1 MPSIRQNPEQQKALE
16 DVTTALAELKSMNIL
31 SDGEW
36 ANSVTLSFSNGGTG
50 RGSTLKVQIDANAK
64 EDEKDIAA
72 ILRVLQGRRARI
84 AKDALARAEKFDI
97 RLDEE
102 EEATL
107 RGELPQKK
115 SRKKNTSEA
124 AEAPDAIA
132 VTAEQ
137 TNTNEGDP
145 EQSHAGF
152 TGVGENAP
160 QEEVPQN
167 GPVQAP
173 AAQAEVFDADAFAS
187 DDDHAASEGD
197 EDAELEKALGQFGSI

>member
-16 DVTTALAELKSMNIL
+16 DITTALAELKSMNIL

-115 SRKKNTSEA
+115 SRKKNAS
-124 AEAPDAIA
+124 EAPDATA
-132 VTAEQ
+132 VASEQ
-137 TNTNEGDP
+137 TNTNEGAL

-152 TGVGENAP
+152 TGVGENAT

-173 AAQAEVFDADAFAS
+173 AAQAEAFDADAFVS
-187 DDDHAASEGD
+187 DDDHVASEGD

>member
-16 DVTTALAELKSMNIL
+16 DITTALAELKSMNIL

-115 SRKKNTSEA
+115 SRKKNVS
-124 AEAPDAIA
+124 EAPDA
-132 VTAEQ
+132 TAAASEQ
-137 TNTNEGDP
+137 TNTNEETT
-145 EQSHAGF
+145 EQSPAGF
-152 TGVGENAP
+152 TGVGENAT

-173 AAQAEVFDADAFAS
+173 AAQAEAFDADAFAS

>member
-1 MPSIRQNPEQQKALE
+1 
-16 DVTTALAELKSMNIL
+16 MNIL

-115 SRKKNTSEA
+115 SRKKNAS
-124 AEAPDAIA
+124 EAPDATA
-132 VTAEQ
+132 VASEQ
-137 TNTNEGDP
+137 TNTNEGAL

-152 TGVGENAP
+152 TGVGENAT

-173 AAQAEVFDADAFAS
+173 AAQAEAFDADAFVS
-187 DDDHAASEGD
+187 DDDHVASEGD

>member
-16 DVTTALAELKSMNIL
+16 DITTALAELKSMNIL

-115 SRKKNTSEA
+115 SRKKNAS
-124 AEAPDAIA
+124 EAPDATA
-132 VTAEQ
+132 VASEQ
-137 TNTNEGDP
+137 TNTNEETTEP
-145 EQSHAGF
+145 SPAGF
-152 TGVGENAP
+152 TGVGENAT

-167 GPVQAP
+167 EPVQAP
-173 AAQAEVFDADAFAS
+173 AAQAEAFDADAFAS

>member
-115 SRKKNTSEA
+115 SRKKNAS
-124 AEAPDAIA
+124 EAPDATA
-132 VTAEQ
+132 VASEQ
-137 TNTNEGDP
+137 TNTNEETT
-145 EQSHAGF
+145 EQNPAGF
-152 TGVGENAP
+152 TGVGENAT

-173 AAQAEVFDADAFAS
+173 AAFAS

>member
-16 DVTTALAELKSMNIL
+16 DITTALAELKSMNIL

-115 SRKKNTSEA
+115 SRKKNAS
-124 AEAPDAIA
+124 EAPDATA
-132 VTAEQ
+132 VASEQ
-137 TNTNEGDP
+137 TNTNEGAI

-152 TGVGENAP
+152 TGVGENAT

-167 GPVQAP
+167 ESVQAP
-173 AAQAEVFDADAFAS
+173 AAQPEAFDADAFAS

>member
-16 DVTTALAELKSMNIL
+16 DITTALAELKSMNIL

-115 SRKKNTSEA
+115 SRKKNAS
-124 AEAPDAIA
+124 EAPDATA
-132 VTAEQ
+132 VAAEQ
-137 TNTNEGDP
+137 TNPNEGAL

-152 TGVGENAP
+152 TGVGENAT

-167 GPVQAP
+167 ESVQAP
-173 AAQAEVFDADAFAS
+173 AAQPEAFDADAFAS

>member
-16 DVTTALAELKSMNIL
+16 DITTALAELKSMNIL

-115 SRKKNTSEA
+115 SRKKNAS
-124 AEAPDAIA
+124 EAPDATA
-132 VTAEQ
+132 VASEQ
-137 TNTNEGDP
+137 TNTNE
-145 EQSHAGF
+145 ETTELSHAGF
-152 TGVGENAP
+152 TGVGENAT

-173 AAQAEVFDADAFAS
+173 AAQAEAFDADAFAS

>member
-16 DVTTALAELKSMNIL
+16 DITTALAELKSMNIL

-115 SRKKNTSEA
+115 SRKKNAS
-124 AEAPDAIA
+124 EAPDATA
-132 VTAEQ
+132 VASEQ
-137 TNTNEGDP
+137 TNTNEGAL

-152 TGVGENAP
+152 TGVGENAM

-173 AAQAEVFDADAFAS
+173 AAQAEAFDADAFVS
-187 DDDHAASEGD
+187 DDDHVASEGD

>member
-16 DVTTALAELKSMNIL
+16 DITTALAELKSMNIL

-115 SRKKNTSEA
+115 SRKKNAS
-124 AEAPDAIA
+124 EAPDATA

-152 TGVGENAP
+152 TGVGENAT

-173 AAQAEVFDADAFAS
+173 AAQAEAFDADAFAS

-197 EDAELEKALGQFGSI
+197 EDAELEKAFGQFGSI

>member
-16 DVTTALAELKSMNIL
+16 DITTALAELKSMNIL

-115 SRKKNTSEA
+115 SRKKNAS
-124 AEAPDAIA
+124 EAPDATA
-132 VTAEQ
+132 VASEQ
-137 TNTNEGDP
+137 TNTNEETT
-145 EQSHAGF
+145 EQSPAGF
-152 TGVGENAP
+152 TGVGENAT

-173 AAQAEVFDADAFAS
+173 AAQAEAFDADAFAS
-187 DDDHAASEGD
+187 

>member
-16 DVTTALAELKSMNIL
+16 DITTALAELKSMNIL

-107 RGELPQKK
+107 RDELPQKK
-115 SRKKNTSEA
+115 SRKKNAS
-124 AEAPDAIA
+124 EAPDATA
-132 VTAEQ
+132 VAAEQ
-137 TNTNEGDP
+137 TNTNEGAL

-152 TGVGENAP
+152 TGVGENAT

-167 GPVQAP
+167 ESVQAP
-173 AAQAEVFDADAFAS
+173 AAQPEAFDADAFAS

>member
-16 DVTTALAELKSMNIL
+16 DITTALAELKSMNIL

-115 SRKKNTSEA
+115 SRKKNAS
-124 AEAPDAIA
+124 EAPDATA
-132 VTAEQ
+132 VAAEQ
-137 TNTNEGDP
+137 TNTNEGAL

-152 TGVGENAP
+152 TGVGENAM

-167 GPVQAP
+167 ESVQAP
-173 AAQAEVFDADAFAS
+173 AAQPEAFDADAFAS

>member
-16 DVTTALAELKSMNIL
+16 DITTALAELKSMNIL

-115 SRKKNTSEA
+115 SRKKNAS
-124 AEAPDAIA
+124 EAPDATA
-132 VTAEQ
+132 VAAEQ
-137 TNTNEGDP
+137 TNTNEGAL

-152 TGVGENAP
+152 TGVGENAT

-167 GPVQAP
+167 ESVQAL
-173 AAQAEVFDADAFAS
+173 AAQPEAFDADAFAS

>member
-16 DVTTALAELKSMNIL
+16 DITTALAELKSMNIL

-115 SRKKNTSEA
+115 SRKKNAS
-124 AEAPDAIA
+124 EAPDATA
-132 VTAEQ
+132 VAAEQ
-137 TNTNEGDP
+137 TNTNEGAL

-152 TGVGENAP
+152 TGVGENAT

-167 GPVQAP
+167 ESVQAP
-173 AAQAEVFDADAFAS
+173 AAQPEAFDADAFAS

>member
-16 DVTTALAELKSMNIL
+16 DITTALAELKSMNIL
-31 SDGEW
+31 SNGEW

-115 SRKKNTSEA
+115 SRKKNAS
-124 AEAPDAIA
+124 EAPDAIA
-132 VTAEQ
+132 VASEQ
-137 TNTNEGDP
+137 TNTNEETT
-145 EQSHAGF
+145 EQSPAGF
-152 TGVGENAP
+152 TGVGENAT

-173 AAQAEVFDADAFAS
+173 AAQAEAFDADAFAS

>member
-16 DVTTALAELKSMNIL
+16 DITTALAELKSMNIL

-115 SRKKNTSEA
+115 SRKKNAS
-124 AEAPDAIA
+124 EAPDATA
-132 VTAEQ
+132 VASEQ
-137 TNTNEGDP
+137 TNTNEGAL

-152 TGVGENAP
+152 TGVGENAT

-173 AAQAEVFDADAFAS
+173 AAQAEAFDADAFVS
-187 DDDHAASEGD
+187 DDDHATSEGD

>member
-16 DVTTALAELKSMNIL
+16 DITTALAELKSMNIL

-84 AKDALARAEKFDI
+84 AKDALARAEKFNI

-115 SRKKNTSEA
+115 SRKKNAS
-124 AEAPDAIA
+124 EAPDATA
-132 VTAEQ
+132 VASEQ
-137 TNTNEGDP
+137 TNTNEETT

-152 TGVGENAP
+152 TGVGENAT

-173 AAQAEVFDADAFAS
+173 AAQAEAFDADAFAS

>member
-1 MPSIRQNPEQQKALE
+1 MPSIRQNPEQQKALK
-16 DVTTALAELKSMNIL
+16 DITTALAELKSMNIL

-115 SRKKNTSEA
+115 SRKKNAS
-124 AEAPDAIA
+124 EAPDATA
-132 VTAEQ
+132 VAAEQ
-137 TNTNEGDP
+137 TNTNEGAL

-152 TGVGENAP
+152 TGVGENAT

-167 GPVQAP
+167 ESVQAP
-173 AAQAEVFDADAFAS
+173 AAQPEAFDADAFAS

>member
-16 DVTTALAELKSMNIL
+16 DITTALAELKSMNIL

-115 SRKKNTSEA
+115 SRKKNAS
-124 AEAPDAIA
+124 EAPDATA
-132 VTAEQ
+132 VASEQ
-137 TNTNEGDP
+137 TNTNEETT
-145 EQSHAGF
+145 EQSPAGF
-152 TGVGENAP
+152 TGVGENAT

-167 GPVQAP
+167 GSVQAP
-173 AAQAEVFDADAFAS
+173 AAQPEAFDADAFAS

>member
-16 DVTTALAELKSMNIL
+16 DITTALAELKSMNIL

-115 SRKKNTSEA
+115 SRKKNAS
-124 AEAPDAIA
+124 EAPDATA
-132 VTAEQ
+132 VASEQ
-137 TNTNEGDP
+137 TNTNEGAL

-152 TGVGENAP
+152 TGVGENAT

-167 GPVQAP
+167 ESVQAP
-173 AAQAEVFDADAFAS
+173 AAQPEAFDADAFAS

>member
-64 EDEKDIAA
+64 EDEKEIAA

-115 SRKKNTSEA
+115 SRKKNAS
-124 AEAPDAIA
+124 EAPDATA
-132 VTAEQ
+132 VASEQ
-137 TNTNEGDP
+137 TNTNEETT
-145 EQSHAGF
+145 EQSPAGF
-152 TGVGENAP
+152 TGVGENAT
-160 QEEVPQN
+160 QKEVPQN
-167 GPVQAP
+167 GSVQAP
-173 AAQAEVFDADAFAS
+173 AAQTEAFDADAFAS

>member
-16 DVTTALAELKSMNIL
+16 DITTALAELKSMNIL

-115 SRKKNTSEA
+115 SRKKNASEA
-124 AEAPDAIA
+124 PEDPKGPSSM
-132 VTAEQ
+132 VT
-137 TNTNEGDP
+137 G
-145 EQSHAGF
+145 
-152 TGVGENAP
+152 
-160 QEEVPQN
+160 
-167 GPVQAP
+167 
-173 AAQAEVFDADAFAS
+173 
-187 DDDHAASEGD
+187 
-197 EDAELEKALGQFGSI
+197 I

>member
-16 DVTTALAELKSMNIL
+16 DITTALAELKSMNIL
-31 SDGEW
+31 TDGEW

-115 SRKKNTSEA
+115 SRKKNAS
-124 AEAPDAIA
+124 EAPDATA
-132 VTAEQ
+132 VASEQ
-137 TNTNEGDP
+137 TNTNEETTEP
-145 EQSHAGF
+145 SPAGF
-152 TGVGENAP
+152 TGVGENAT

-173 AAQAEVFDADAFAS
+173 AAQAEAFDADAFVS
-187 DDDHAASEGD
+187 DDDHVASEGD

>member
-16 DVTTALAELKSMNIL
+16 DITTALAELKSMNIL

-115 SRKKNTSEA
+115 SRKKNAS
-124 AEAPDAIA
+124 EAPDATA
-132 VTAEQ
+132 VAAEQ
-137 TNTNEGDP
+137 TNTNEGAL

-152 TGVGENAP
+152 TGVWENAT

-167 GPVQAP
+167 ESVQAP
-173 AAQAEVFDADAFAS
+173 AAQPEAFDADAFAS

>member
-16 DVTTALAELKSMNIL
+16 DITTALAELKSMNIL

-115 SRKKNTSEA
+115 SRKKNAS
-124 AEAPDAIA
+124 EAPDATA
-132 VTAEQ
+132 VAAEQ
-137 TNTNEGDP
+137 TNTNEGAL

-152 TGVGENAP
+152 TGVGENAM

-167 GPVQAP
+167 ESVQAP
-173 AAQAEVFDADAFAS
+173 AAQPEAFDADAFAS

-197 EDAELEKALGQFGSI
+197 EDAEREKALGQFGSI

>member
-16 DVTTALAELKSMNIL
+16 DITTALAELKSMNIL

-115 SRKKNTSEA
+115 SRKKNAS
-124 AEAPDAIA
+124 EAPDATA
-132 VTAEQ
+132 VASEQ
-137 TNTNEGDP
+137 TNTNEGAL

-152 TGVGENAP
+152 TGVGENAT
-160 QEEVPQN
+160 QEEVPQD

-173 AAQAEVFDADAFAS
+173 AAQAEAFDADAFVS
-187 DDDHAASEGD
+187 DDDHVASEGD

>member
-16 DVTTALAELKSMNIL
+16 DITTALAELKSMNIL

-115 SRKKNTSEA
+115 SRKKNAS
-124 AEAPDAIA
+124 EAPDATA
-132 VTAEQ
+132 VAAEQ
-137 TNTNEGDP
+137 TNTNEGAI

-152 TGVGENAP
+152 TGVGENAT

-167 GPVQAP
+167 ESVQAP
-173 AAQAEVFDADAFAS
+173 AAQPEAFDADAFAS

>member
-16 DVTTALAELKSMNIL
+16 DITTALAELKSMNIL

-115 SRKKNTSEA
+115 SRKKNAS
-124 AEAPDAIA
+124 EAPDATA
-132 VTAEQ
+132 VASEQ
-137 TNTNEGDP
+137 TNTNEETT
-145 EQSHAGF
+145 EQSTAGF
-152 TGVGENAP
+152 TGVGENAT

-173 AAQAEVFDADAFAS
+173 AAQAEAFDADAFAS

>member
-16 DVTTALAELKSMNIL
+16 DITTALAELKSMNIL

-115 SRKKNTSEA
+115 SRKKNAS
-124 AEAPDAIA
+124 EAPDATA
-132 VTAEQ
+132 VAFEQ
-137 TNTNEGDP
+137 TNTNEETT

-152 TGVGENAP
+152 TGVGENAT

-173 AAQAEVFDADAFAS
+173 AAQAEAFDADAFAS

>member
-16 DVTTALAELKSMNIL
+16 DITTALAELKSMNIL

-115 SRKKNTSEA
+115 SRKKNAS
-124 AEAPDAIA
+124 EAPDATA
-132 VTAEQ
+132 VASEQ
-137 TNTNEGDP
+137 TNTNEGAL

-152 TGVGENAP
+152 TGVGENAT

-173 AAQAEVFDADAFAS
+173 AAQAEAFDADAFAS

>member
-16 DVTTALAELKSMNIL
+16 DITTALAELKSMNIL

-115 SRKKNTSEA
+115 SRKKNAS
-124 AEAPDAIA
+124 EAPDATA
-132 VTAEQ
+132 VAAEQ
-137 TNTNEGDP
+137 TNTNEGAL
-145 EQSHAGF
+145 EQSPAGF
-152 TGVGENAP
+152 TGVGENAT

-173 AAQAEVFDADAFAS
+173 AAQAEAFDADAFAS

>member
-16 DVTTALAELKSMNIL
+16 DITTALAELKSMNIL
-31 SDGEW
+31 SDREW

-115 SRKKNTSEA
+115 SRKKNAS
-124 AEAPDAIA
+124 EAPDATA
-132 VTAEQ
+132 VASEQ
-137 TNTNEGDP
+137 TNTNEGAL

-152 TGVGENAP
+152 TGVGENAT

-173 AAQAEVFDADAFAS
+173 AAQAEAFDADAFVS
-187 DDDHAASEGD
+187 DDDHVASEGD

>member
-16 DVTTALAELKSMNIL
+16 DITTALAELKSMNIL

-115 SRKKNTSEA
+115 SRKKNAS
-124 AEAPDAIA
+124 EAPDATA
-132 VTAEQ
+132 VASEQ
-137 TNTNEGDP
+137 TNTNEETTEP
-145 EQSHAGF
+145 SPAGF
-152 TGVGENAP
+152 TGVGENAT

-173 AAQAEVFDADAFAS
+173 AAQAEAFDADAFVS
-187 DDDHAASEGD
+187 DDDHVASEGD

>member
-16 DVTTALAELKSMNIL
+16 DITTALAELKSMNIL

-115 SRKKNTSEA
+115 SRKKNAS
-124 AEAPDAIA
+124 EAPDATA
-132 VTAEQ
+132 VAAEQ
-137 TNTNEGDP
+137 TNTNEGAL

-152 TGVGENAP
+152 TGVGENAT

-167 GPVQAP
+167 ESVQAP
-173 AAQAEVFDADAFAS
+173 DAQPEAFDADAFAS

>member
-16 DVTTALAELKSMNIL
+16 DITTALAELKSMNIL

-115 SRKKNTSEA
+115 SRKKNAS
-124 AEAPDAIA
+124 EAPDDTA
-132 VTAEQ
+132 VAAEQ
-137 TNTNEGDP
+137 TNTNEGAL

-152 TGVGENAP
+152 TGVGENAT

-167 GPVQAP
+167 ESVQAP
-173 AAQAEVFDADAFAS
+173 AAQPEAFDADAFAS

>member
-16 DVTTALAELKSMNIL
+16 DITTALAELKSMNIL

-115 SRKKNTSEA
+115 SRKKNAS
-124 AEAPDAIA
+124 EAPDVTA
-132 VTAEQ
+132 VAAEQ
-137 TNTNEGDP
+137 TNTNEGAL

-152 TGVGENAP
+152 TGVGENAT

-173 AAQAEVFDADAFAS
+173 AAQAEAFDADAFAS

>member
-16 DVTTALAELKSMNIL
+16 DITTALAELKSMNIL

-115 SRKKNTSEA
+115 SRKKNAS
-124 AEAPDAIA
+124 EAPDATA
-132 VTAEQ
+132 VASEQ
-137 TNTNEGDP
+137 TNTNEGAL
-145 EQSHAGF
+145 EESHAGF
-152 TGVGENAP
+152 TGVGENAT

-173 AAQAEVFDADAFAS
+173 AAQAEAFDADAFVS
-187 DDDHAASEGD
+187 DDDHVASEGD

>member
-16 DVTTALAELKSMNIL
+16 DITTALAELKSMNIL

-115 SRKKNTSEA
+115 SRKKNAS
-124 AEAPDAIA
+124 EAPDATA
-132 VTAEQ
+132 VASEQ
-137 TNTNEGDP
+137 TNTNEENT
-145 EQSHAGF
+145 EQSPAGF
-152 TGVGENAP
+152 IGVGENAT

-173 AAQAEVFDADAFAS
+173 AAQAEAFDADAFVS
-187 DDDHAASEGD
+187 DDDHVASEGD

>member
-16 DVTTALAELKSMNIL
+16 DITALAELKSMNIL

-115 SRKKNTSEA
+115 SRKKNAS
-124 AEAPDAIA
+124 EAPDATA
-132 VTAEQ
+132 VASEQ
-137 TNTNEGDP
+137 TNTNEGAL

-152 TGVGENAP
+152 TGVGENAT

-173 AAQAEVFDADAFAS
+173 AAQAEAFDADAFVS
-187 DDDHAASEGD
+187 DDDHVASEGD